1 MIRKTRNKNEWKL
14 YSKKGKVLGTFKSRK
29 KAVDRER
36 QIQYFKNKK

>member
-1 MIRKTRNKNEWKL
+1 MIRKMPNKNEWKL